1 MPITVLNPT
10 SLSEARPLRAAQRL
24 DSVAGRLVGVLD
36 NGKVNSDRILR
47 QVEAM
52 LLEQFSVREVL
63 WRRKHDFSRPAPT
76 ALLGELSACDAI
88 ITGIG
93 D

>member
-10 SLSEARPLRAAQRL
+10 SHSQTEPLRLALPIASL
-24 DSVAGRLVGVLD
+24 EGRLVGVLD
-36 NGKVNSDRILR
+36 NGKVNSDRLFRYAEAILR
-47 QVEAM
+47 
-52 LLEQFSVREVL
+52 EQHGVRELL
-63 WRRKHDFSRPAPT
+63 WRRKQNFSQPEPAT
-76 ALLGELSACDAI
+76 MLAELSACDAI

>member
-10 SLSEARPLRAAQRL
+10 SHSEAQPQQLALPLASL
-24 DSVAGRLVGVLD
+24 HGSLVGVLN
-36 NGKVNSDRILR
+36 NGKVNSDRIL
-47 QVEAM
+47 QHVERI
-52 LLEQFSVREVL
+52 LREQYAVREL
-63 WRRKHDFSRPAPT
+63 IWRRKHDFSRPAP
-76 ALLGELSACDAI
+76 ASLLAELSACDAI

>member
-10 SLSEARPLRAAQRL
+10 SGSEAEELRLARAL
-24 DSVAGRLVGVLD
+24 DSLQGSLIGILD
-36 NGKVNSDRILR
+36 NRKVNADRILHH
-47 QVEAM
+47 VEDILRARYR
-52 LLEQFSVREVL
+52 VREL
-63 WRRKHDFSRPAPT
+63 IWRRKHDFSRPAP
-76 ALLGELSACDAI
+76 AEMLAELSACDAI